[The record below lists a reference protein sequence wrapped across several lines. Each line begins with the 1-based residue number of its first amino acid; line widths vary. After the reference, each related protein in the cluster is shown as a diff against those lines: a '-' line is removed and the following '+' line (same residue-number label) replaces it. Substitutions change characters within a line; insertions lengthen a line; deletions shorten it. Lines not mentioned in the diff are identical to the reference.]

1 MLGAL
6 AFRSMCAHPRL
17 GCREKCEGAQFRALV
32 VSFAIEQACAA
43 NDGRWNP
50 LNTRIAAALPKRI
63 YA

>member
-17 GCREKCEGAQFRALV
+17 GRREKCEGAQSGSRL
-32 VSFAIEQACAA
+32 SFAIEQACAA